1 MSDLISRKA
10 LIKVVEAD
18 INRCYA
24 LRIDGVGALS
34 HFIDQIKEQ
43 PTAFD
48 IEAVVKELEEMKTK
62 TFVSGITWNPYEFG
76 ACHAIDKAIEI
87 VKGGVK

>member
-10 LIKVVEAD
+10 VKEILDDLCVVDHIWDAVD
-18 INRCYA
+18 T
-24 LRIDGVGALS
+24 L
-34 HFIDQIKEQ
+34 

-48 IEAVVKELEEMKTK
+48 IEEVIKELEEMKTK

-76 ACHAIDKAIEI
+76 ACHAIDKVIEI